1 MQFGMC
7 ENWTED
13 CVFVQSKTLNEA
25 SAWSVRSMLNFQ
37 FWRRFVSTISCAS
50 PERWLALQNADWP
63 TSHNAIARSVLHIEI
78 YQRLTNDEKCIKL
91 RPVQLLLHFFQKP
104 KKIKIIWLLPVFDTS
119 ESLQR
124 PDPFFSSDVA
134 DEVHNCSLW
143 NKTNELSSSTV
154 RVASASFCFLNVLV
168 AKVRTTCPSE
178 QDIVGHCPE
187 ECKLACRTSEHK
199 LERLAKLLQIYNC
212 FWIHVSLAIV

>member
-104 KKIKIIWLLPVFDTS
+104 KKSKLFDYYQYSTPLNLCSVPIHSFRVMLLTKSTIAVFETKQMNYLHRRS
-119 ESLQR
+119 ASLLRRFVFSTFWLQR
-124 PDPFFSSDVA
+124 
-134 DEVHNCSLW
+134 CGRL
-143 NKTNELSSSTV
+143 
-154 RVASASFCFLNVLV
+154 VL
-168 AKVRTTCPSE
+168 ANR
-178 QDIVGHCPE
+178 I
-187 ECKLACRTSEHK
+187 
-199 LERLAKLLQIYNC
+199 
-212 FWIHVSLAIV
+212 